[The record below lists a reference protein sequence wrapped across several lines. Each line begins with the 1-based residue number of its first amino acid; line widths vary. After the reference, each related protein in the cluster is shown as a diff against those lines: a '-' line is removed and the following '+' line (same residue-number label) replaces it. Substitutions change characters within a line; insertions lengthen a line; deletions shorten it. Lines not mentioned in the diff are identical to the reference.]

1 MTERKK
7 LEEANKAFKES
18 IEKEIK
24 DVKGDVNKV
33 GRSALIGG
41 ALALAVLG
49 ISTLVSS
56 DEEKETGKKPKKR
69 KYKKPTKIAKD
80 GVLLNTLK
88 EEVILI
94 GLSFAAQKLS
104 EFIKELKEEKSE

>member
-24 DVKGDVNKV
+24 DVKGDVNKI

-56 DEEKETGKKPKKR
+56 EEDKEQGKKPKKK
-69 KYKKPTKIAKD
+69 KYKKPIKLAKD

-88 EEVILI
+88 EEVLLI

-104 EFIKELKEEKSE
+104 EFIKELKEEKGE